1 MRRTNPGV
9 YNLKFKH
16 CVCMQRRQ
24 KSTLLHMWS
33 GHGPRVALILVLLI
47 CLGSLLP
54 THAAIT
60 NDGLLHMKQRRG
72 KGSRQSSRTYS
83 PETPRISLLTPFGP
97 IRISLLS
104 KNAPVMTKA
113 LLEEAKKRKRTC
125 GDCKFYRADDRASK
139 GPPYGLLQ
147 GSLGKGMQLPK
158 AKEGSRSIQAG
169 DVVILPPSN
178 DFYIALQDHP
188 DWSSAH
194 TVVGTVD
201 DFVSIDLIGV
211 QPTFRQIHPQFSTEM
226 QMLKDPVDFVL
237 TDDMAEMIMP
247 KFAMGSHIKTM
258 PLEQSDEYEYE
269 YVDDG
274 EEKGYDGDDDDQ
286 NGINPQR
293 VESIKA
299 PGTQRK
305 IKPPGRTHG
314 AINGEDTAGWNN
326 NNNNNNDDTE
336 DDMTGFD
343 QHPMQRLRQPPHR
356 QRPGFGSKRKQPDS
370 IRPPDIRNRR
380 KKRMN
385 GWKDDTQEWEQEEQE
400 PEQVY

>member
-1 MRRTNPGV
+1 MA
-9 YNLKFKH
+9 
-16 CVCMQRRQ
+16 
-24 KSTLLHMWS
+24 LL
-33 GHGPRVALILVLLI
+33 LVLLI
-47 CLGSLLP
+47 CLGNLLP

-60 NDGLLHMKQRRG
+60 NDGSLHMKQRRG
-72 KGSRQSSRTYS
+72 KGSRQSSRRYS

-104 KNAPVMTKA
+104 KNAPLMTKA

-125 GDCKFYRADDRASK
+125 KDCKFYRADDRAST

-147 GSLGKGMQLPK
+147 GSLGKEMQLPK
-158 AKEGSRSIQAG
+158 SKEGSRSIQAG

-211 QPTFRQIHPQFSTEM
+211 QPTFRRIHPQFSTEM

-247 KFAMGSHIKTM
+247 KFAMGSHIKTR
-258 PLEQSDEYEYE
+258 PLEQNDEYEYE
-269 YVDDG
+269 YLDDG
-274 EEKGYDGDDDDQ
+274 EEEQYDDQ
-286 NGINPQR
+286 FEIDSQGVHGG
-293 VESIKA
+293 VENIKA
-299 PGTQRK
+299 PGTRRK
-305 IKPPGRTHG
+305 IKPSDQTYGG
-314 AINGEDTAGWNN
+314 INGEDTAGWNN
-326 NNNNNNDDTE
+326 NNSNNKE
-336 DDMTGFD
+336 DDVTGFD
-343 QHPMQRLRQPPHR
+343 RHMQKSRQPPHR
-356 QRPGFGSKRKQPDS
+356 QRPGFGSKQTGVRKQPDI
-370 IRPPDIRNRR
+370 IRPPDIRNGR
-380 KKRMN
+380 KKRN
-385 GWKDDTQEWEQEEQE
+385 DGRSTNHEWEQEEQE